1 MTPVE
6 IIQLALAPVFLLVA
20 IGQLMNVV
28 SLRLARV
35 IDRIRALIAEY
46 EAQADASK
54 QARMRHEVNDL
65 FRRMRFANVSVNLLV
80 TSAVA
85 VCGVVV
91 VLFLDG
97 LVSWKLEAA
106 LIVLF
111 TLSVLL
117 ITGGVIAFL
126 IEVTIATA
134 TLSRDPT
141 ILRCL
146 GERGEPGKLPTD

>member
-6 IIQLALAPVFLLVA
+6 IIQLALAPVFMLVA

-35 IDRIRALIAEY
+35 IDRIRSLIAEY

-54 QARMRHEVNDL
+54 QSRMRHEVSDL

-80 TSAVA
+80 SSAVA

-91 VLFLDG
+91 LLFLDG
-97 LVSWKLEAA
+97 LVSWDLEGL

-146 GERGEPGKLPTD
+146 RETGDTGKMPTD